1 MNRRDFSSTSK
12 FALISL
18 ISAISTACVQMP
30 TEKQSVSDLRP
41 QISFK
46 VNSSDQ
52 RVTTARVLIDN
63 MDVGTVQEYLEGTNT
78 LKLQSGTHQL
88 RILQGN
94 QILHDERFYAGDG
107 VNKSFIVK

>member
-1 MNRRDFSSTSK
+1 MIPQKFSYASK
-12 FALISL
+12 VVQLIAV
-18 ISAISTACVQMP
+18 SAITMGCVQMP

-46 VNSSDQ
+46 ANLSDQ
-52 RVTTARVLIDN
+52 RMTSARVLIDN
-63 MDVGTVQEYLEGTNT
+63 VDVGAVQEYLEGINT

-88 RILQGN
+88 RIVQGN

-107 VNKSFIVK
+107 VNKSFVVK